1 MLENGERY
9 ENLSW
14 RLWARHLPKI
24 RISEPIAQI
33 DVLGIKTSGFN
44 AVPTPLSEPELS
56 TDESVSSEDE
66 DVYKAEKNTMIPQP
80 NNAFDILT
88 RSGCSQTEE
97 GTELERLAHDVNCCW
112 SSSCLSHS
120 HDLSYCTQLSDGEET
135 IQETESRGTGTP
147 ISTTGTITPH
157 IRSRANST
165 CLSPLSQNFGSKLN
179 EAHDTISSQNNRA
192 NALTSGKLFDGGKR
206 ISSRGMPSANDP
218 IQERSVNNNASQRE
232 KNSSSAAK
240 LQQLAQ
246 PQLRSRR
253 QRSLKSMDNIPG
265 LRQSKSAI
273 AKAGCANIFTS
284 NTNID
289 VKSEKPKKKGKIVF
303 MVGGDSEED
312 EVPQDDDDAWSSEEE
327 DDTSLAKTS
336 SEAELARKAEEEERE
351 REDMFKKRPLRSVS
365 LADLPHATSS
375 MVPPLEATATR
386 GLLSTI
392 LKPSDPDSK
401 LSAPTHT
408 LANETIHFASADQN
422 DMDAS
427 VGHTSMPSCMPRAP
441 SYQSI
446 CLGNSSKNTM
456 NRSKSVLALPLL
468 NLTSLH
474 SCTSSGRPTSSTTTA
489 NMSESSGAMTKQG
502 NGEAGATSGPQRA
515 KSNLALTRLSAIA
528 QRGSSETDQKKF
540 SSLVR
545 SYSAIGNLMTPIT
558 RSESPQCMSTADE
571 ENDDG
576 LSLGVRADDHQ
587 APRVKRVPQPF
598 IESGPMDETSSPKR
612 LSRVLPQVANKPL
625 QQALLH
631 DELSQSV
638 RDNLIWQ
645 RESRERMLGLQ
656 NRCMKTKPESSTGA
670 TAHPQRRSASVV
682 HLEHFR
688 PHDDEGSFHHK
699 GW

>member
-14 RLWARHLPKI
+14 RLWARHLHKI
-24 RISEPIAQI
+24 RISEPITQI
-33 DVLGIKTSGFN
+33 DVLETKASGFN
-44 AVPTPLSEPELS
+44 AVPAPLSEPELS

-66 DVYKAEKNTMIPQP
+66 DVCKAGKNTMIPCAD
-80 NNAFDILT
+80 NAFSILT
-88 RSGCSQTEE
+88 RSGCTQTEE
-97 GTELERLAHDVNCCW
+97 GTELERLAYDVNCCW
-112 SSSCLSHS
+112 DSSSLSHT
-120 HDLSYCTQLSDGEET
+120 HDLSYCAQLSDGEET

-179 EAHDTISSQNNRA
+179 EAHDTIASQNNRA
-192 NALTSGKLFDGGKR
+192 SALTSGKLYDGGKR

-218 IQERSVNNNASQRE
+218 IQERSVNTNASQRE
-232 KNSSSAAK
+232 KNSSSATK
-240 LQQLAQ
+240 LQQLAP

-273 AKAGCANIFTS
+273 AKAGCANIFLN
-284 NTNID
+284 NTNTD

-312 EVPQDDDDAWSSEEE
+312 ETPQDDDDAWSSEEE
-327 DDTSLAKTS
+327 DDTSRVKNS
-336 SEAELARKAEEEERE
+336 SETEFARKAEEEERE
-351 REDMFKKRPLRSVS
+351 REDMFKKRPIRSVS

-392 LKPSDPDSK
+392 LKPSDPDST
-401 LSAPTHT
+401 LSARTRT
-408 LANETIHFASADQN
+408 LANKTSHSALADQN
-422 DMDAS
+422 DMNDS
-427 VGHTSMPSCMPRAP
+427 VGHTSMPTCVPRAP

-446 CLGNSSKNTM
+446 CLGHSSKDTM

-474 SCTSSGRPTSSTTTA
+474 SCTSSGRPPSSPVTA
-489 NMSESSGAMTKQG
+489 TPSESSRTMTKQG

-528 QRGSSETDQKKF
+528 QRGSSETDHKKI

-576 LSLGVRADDHQ
+576 LSLGVRADDYQ
-587 APRVKRVPQPF
+587 APRVKRVPQPSM
-598 IESGPMDETSSPKR
+598 ESGPMDETLSPKR
-612 LSRVLPQVANKPL
+612 MSQVLPQVANNP
-625 QQALLH
+625 QQALFH

-645 RESRERMLGLQ
+645 RESRERMLGLKD
-656 NRCMKTKPESSTGA
+656 RCMKSKAESSTNA
-670 TAHPQRRSASVV
+670 TAHPQRRSTSVL

>member
-14 RLWARHLPKI
+14 RLWARHLHKI
-24 RISEPIAQI
+24 RISEPITQI
-33 DVLGIKTSGFN
+33 DVLETKASGFN
-44 AVPTPLSEPELS
+44 AVPAPLSEPELS

-165 CLSPLSQNFGSKLN
+165 CISPLSQNFGSKLN
-179 EAHDTISSQNNRA
+179 EAHDTISSQHNRA

-218 IQERSVNNNASQRE
+218 IPELSVNNNASQRE

-558 RSESPQCMSTADE
+558 RSESPQCVSTADE

-656 NRCMKTKPESSTGA
+656 NRCMKTKSESSTGA